1 MGCGIIHWNPG
12 FCKEGQGG
20 FVGFRALRAS
30 GRGNC
35 VRFCGRPRGPPLRLY
50 VGDLSETWRAGFG
63 PAPTADKETV
73 IPFCRGGPR
82 PARGGA
88 HPRVASLGLRPI
100 HLQPLSYSFQKTLP
114 DLGRGGPW
122 VSHLLLENQAARC
135 AAPTTFLQH
144 PKAARPGGRALRLR
158 ASHHLLGKARR
169 RTGTAL
175 VSILGIPGPSGPD

>member
-35 VRFCGRPRGPPLRLY
+35 VRFCGRPRGPPLRFYKNIFRSLDGRVLDPPLRRTKRPSFLF
-50 VGDLSETWRAGFG
+50 VGA
-63 PAPTADKETV
+63 
-73 IPFCRGGPR
+73 GPR

-100 HLQPLSYSFQKTLP
+100 HLQPLPYRFQKTLP

-122 VSHLLLENQAARC
+122 VSRWDSYQPSPARQNQAQ
-135 AAPTTFLQH
+135 PWN
-144 PKAARPGGRALRLR
+144 
-158 ASHHLLGKARR
+158 
-169 RTGTAL
+169 RTSRNFGTARAQWPGRTRKSPL
-175 VSILGIPGPSGPD
+175 RFCAPEILLHLSGTRPLAVLW

>member
-50 VGDLSETWRAGFG
+50 VGDLSETWRAGLG

-73 IPFCRGGPR
+73 IPFCRGRSQTGPR
-82 PARGGA
+82 EGHTPGWLLSAFGRFTFSPSPTGFKDTFRVWAGGPLEAPAVDDSGKKVTLIRLTYARHLPPPRGKARAADSRPYKGERNLIQDPARA
-88 HPRVASLGLRPI
+88 
-100 HLQPLSYSFQKTLP
+100 T
-114 DLGRGGPW
+114 
-122 VSHLLLENQAARC
+122 AR
-135 AAPTTFLQH
+135 AAPTAFC
-144 PKAARPGGRALRLR
+144 
-158 ASHHLLGKARR
+158 
-169 RTGTAL
+169 
-175 VSILGIPGPSGPD
+175 V

>member
-50 VGDLSETWRAGFG
+50 VGDLSETWRAGLG

-73 IPFCRGGPR
+73 IPFCRGRSQTGPR
-82 PARGGA
+82 EGHTPGWLLSAFGRFTFSPSPTTLKKFFRNWVGEARGPPAGI
-88 HPRVASLGLRPI
+88 RTKL
-100 HLQPLSYSFQKTLP
+100 PLLS
-114 DLGRGGPW
+114 
-122 VSHLLLENQAARC
+122 
-135 AAPTTFLQH
+135 
-144 PKAARPGGRALRLR
+144 
-158 ASHHLLGKARR
+158 KARR
-169 RTGTAL
+169 GTGTAL
-175 VSILGIPGPSGPD
+175 VSIFGIAGPSGPD